1 MNLDDYK
8 QSTPES
14 EMSLQHFSITV
25 SFIIHESDREKI
37 KEFFN
42 SSFPTPF
49 ISFRDVGG
57 NCFKAYAEFNDEYNE
72 NDVEDLVRD
81 ALYPTLRDMGVIYNE
96 IVVAYD

>member
-1 MNLDDYK
+1 MSLDNYK
-8 QSTPES
+8 QATPES
-14 EMSLQHFSITV
+14 EMNLQQFSVTV

-57 NCFKAYAEFNDEYNE
+57 NCFKAYAEFNNEYQE
-72 NDVEDLVRD
+72 SDVEDLVRD
-81 ALYPTLRDMGVIYNE
+81 SLYPTVRDMGVGYGE
-96 IVVAYD
+96 ILVAYD